1 MGQQPTSMVHEPIVR
16 VRRGAPPLSGL
27 LAPCFLGYLT
37 LSLLL
42 SVTAASAVTD
52 IQGGPEDVRVQV
64 RDATILE
71 ILNALKTRFKFTYK
85 AHAYN
90 PEPVTGVYSGT
101 LREALT
107 RILDGNN
114 YVLTSSERGLE
125 LLVLG
130 GAGQSENAAPSST
143 RGGAPN
149 PNPSLSNSPPP
160 LSKFVP

>member
-1 MGQQPTSMVHEPIVR
+1 MP
-16 VRRGAPPLSGL
+16 
-27 LAPCFLGYLT
+27 PCFLACLT

-42 SVTAASAVTD
+42 SETAASAMTE
-52 IQGGPEDVRVQV
+52 INGGPDDVHVQA

-71 ILNALKTRFKFTYK
+71 ILEALKTRFRFTYR
-85 AHAYN
+85 ARAYN

-114 YVLTSSERGLE
+114 YVLTSSEGRLD

-130 GAGQSENAAPSST
+130 GSGQAETAAASSAPAGT
-143 RGGAPN
+143 PN
-149 PNPSLSNSPPP
+149 PNPSQSNSPPPP